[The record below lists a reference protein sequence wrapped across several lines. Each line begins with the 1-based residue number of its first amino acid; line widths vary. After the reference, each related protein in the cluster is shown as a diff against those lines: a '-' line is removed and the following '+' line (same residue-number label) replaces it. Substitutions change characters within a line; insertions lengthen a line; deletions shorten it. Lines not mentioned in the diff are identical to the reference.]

1 MSTASPL
8 RKKMRWCRV
17 ALVALISLFLPSS
30 DVLSEAKVSTAASRA
45 TLISANPVV
54 AATARRRHLR
64 TVNWDN
70 TRGSSFQDIDRRDG
84 INGDFETDTPHANDR
99 EERAG
104 NGAVLEKL
112 QSLKAFEKLKSFR
125 PMKSFSRSM
134 TKATKSFREHVTPLL
149 ATSAKVDV
157 WRKNKKSVSFVRNA
171 LGLDNLE
178 GSALTGATNFRF
190 YDDFV
195 ISQIPVWKKNE
206 WTPNQV
212 ATELGIYG
220 LQGAALTS
228 NPNFKYYS
236 QFMEQQALLWA
247 KNDLDIDNILVRLE
261 LNTVQLKDRPQAE
274 NFKFFEEF
282 VAGLMRSWM
291 QKDTPLADVMVK
303 LKLDKLTGN
312 ALLSHPN
319 YKYYKNYVKNN
330 LKEWAA
336 DLKSYN
342 FATEKLGMKKGLSGN
357 KLKEHPNYVFLEKL
371 GTHAN
376 EYREKLWLQ
385 RHVTSF
391 DAWNRLGVSRVHPTL
406 RFKSSTFH
414 LYENYVNLVDDT
426 MIQLINKGETK
437 LPNLVN
443 KEASGRELNE
453 KALIWAKKE
462 RPEWYVKFSLGLDGL
477 DETALKEAT
486 NYKYYQR
493 YLQHTH

>member
-157 WRKNKKSVSFVRNA
+157 WRKNEKSVSFVRNA

-195 ISQIPVWKKNE
+195 IFQIPVWKKNE

-357 KLKEHPNYVFLEKL
+357 KLKDIRIMSSWRNLEHMRTSTEKSCGYSDMSRL
-371 GTHAN
+371 SMRGTG
-376 EYREKLWLQ
+376 L
-385 RHVTSF
+385 
-391 DAWNRLGVSRVHPTL
+391 D
-406 RFKSSTFH
+406 TFH
-414 LYENYVNLVDDT
+414 LYENYVNLVDDA